1 LKLPP
6 GPPGDFLIGNLRQ
19 VPSHHEWE
27 TYSEWHKKYGDL
39 VYLNVFGTSL
49 LYVNSTEMAYELF
62 DKRSA
67 IYSDRPIVPMLE
79 LIGMSWMLPLMPY
92 GERWRR
98 HRHAF
103 HQKFNST
110 MLSQYT
116 AVQTKHSRNLLYQLR
131 NSSDDWVSLIRHSTG
146 AIIMEII
153 YGIEIL
159 PKNDPYITT
168 AEFVVGLSAKIG
180 TPGSYLVNT
189 IPLLKRI
196 PEWFPG
202 AGFQRKAKIWKKT
215 VLDMPTL
222 PFQWVKNE
230 LAAGTAKPS
239 LTATLL
245 EEAYGEAKD
254 QKISESEE
262 EFIRNL
268 TGVVY
273 ATGAETTASTLEIF
287 ILAMIL
293 YPEAQLTAQKELD
306 AVIGPNRL
314 PSFEDRSQLPYLV
327 ALCKELLRWHPM
339 GTVALPHRLM
349 QDDVVGQY
357 FIPAGTI
364 VVGNAWFVGI
374 LHSEAMYGPDTME
387 FKPERF
393 LHSPEMEDPA
403 ATFGFG
409 RRACPGRAMAE
420 NTLFITTASILQVFN
435 IILPPGALRPDS
447 NAFTPGMLSRPVPF
461 KCSFVPRSVA
471 AEALI
476 QELR

>member
-1 LKLPP
+1 
-6 GPPGDFLIGNLRQ
+6 
-19 VPSHHEWE
+19 
-27 TYSEWHKKYGDL
+27 
-39 VYLNVFGTSL
+39 
-49 LYVNSTEMAYELF
+49 
-62 DKRSA
+62 
-67 IYSDRPIVPMLE
+67 
-79 LIGMSWMLPLMPY
+79 MPY
-92 GERWRR
+92 GERWRH

-110 MLSQYT
+110 VLSQYT
-116 AVQTKHSRNLLYQLR
+116 TVQTKHSRNLLYQLR
-131 NSSDDWVSLIRHSTG
+131 NSSGDWESLIRHSIG
-146 AIIMEII
+146 AIIMEIR
-153 YGIEIL
+153 YGIDIL
-159 PKNDPYITT
+159 SKNDPYIAT
-168 AEFVVGLSAKIG
+168 AEFVVGLGAKIG

-245 EEAYGEAKD
+245 EEAYGKSKD
-254 QKISESEE
+254 QKISEGEE
-262 EFIRNL
+262 EFIRDL
-268 TGVVY
+268 AG
-273 ATGAETTASTLEIF
+273 TASTLEIF

-327 ALCKELLRWHPM
+327 ALCKEFLRWHP
-339 GTVALPHRLM
+339 VATIAIPHRLM
-349 QDDVVGQY
+349 QDDVGPILYTCWHYSSRKCMSMSWPRYGGEYSLYYRSINSASLQY
-357 FIPAGTI
+357 
-364 VVGNAWFVGI
+364 
-374 LHSEAMYGPDTME
+374 HS
-387 FKPERF
+387 
-393 LHSPEMEDPA
+393 
-403 ATFGFG
+403 
-409 RRACPGRAMAE
+409 
-420 NTLFITTASILQVFN
+420 
-435 IILPPGALRPDS
+435 PPGALRPDS
-447 NAFTPGMLSRPVPF
+447 NAFIPGMLSRPALF